1 MLLPRLRRLPRRISG
16 RLRALPRRARLTL
29 TAGTV
34 ALAVLVVGGAVVL
47 VPVLSGDADAASACR
62 QAPDPARRLA
72 ADPRRA
78 TAALDPGED
87 MRRTE
92 PLRRLLRTGGAP
104 LCEGAKG
111 TEAAGRALVAAAT
124 GATDNARDAGDAR
137 DARDAQPHTAAQARI
152 VHGAV
157 LLLGEDPYDEAD
169 FPLALAP
176 YVARVLAA
184 YIGDVRR
191 DIDYP
196 AERDWSRPTAT
207 RDEAR
212 YEDGSGNWSE
222 PFPNGRD
229 VHAVFSVSEV
239 SEASQRLKAVV
250 HHAVADPH
258 AYAILYDAE
267 RAYFAAYL
275 ERLDDDGSE
284 PGHSGPDGL
293 MGTEVEF
300 SRTTGFLAVL
310 ARSRTS
316 HVEDGTVPDLA
327 AFDRAVLRHT
337 RGTYLAADHRVT
349 SRPPMA
355 TVAQRHPDAGPG
367 KGERAVARLLDTR
380 VRLFETFDAWAKAR
394 DVPEGTARRLR
405 TELETRYTRALA
417 Y

>member
-1 MLLPRLRRLPRRISG
+1 M
-16 RLRALPRRARLTL
+16 
-29 TAGTV
+29 
-34 ALAVLVVGGAVVL
+34 LVVGGAVAL
-47 VPVLSGDADAASACR
+47 VPALSGDADAASACR
-62 QAPDPARRLA
+62 QAPDSARRLA

-78 TAALDPGED
+78 TDALDPGED

-92 PLRRLLRTGGAP
+92 PLRRLLRTGEVP

-124 GATDNARDAGDAR
+124 GAPDGARDTRDAGDAG

-157 LLLGEDPYDEAD
+157 VLLGEDPYDEAD

-176 YVARVLAA
+176 YIARVLAA

-196 AERDWSRPTAT
+196 AERDWPRPTAT

-229 VHAVFSVSEV
+229 VHAVFSVAQ
-239 SEASQRLKAVV
+239 ASQRLKAVV

-267 RAYFAAYL
+267 RAHFAAYL
-275 ERLDDDGSE
+275 ERLDDDASE

-355 TVAQRHPDAGPG
+355 TVAQRRPDAGPG
-367 KGERAVARLLDTR
+367 PGTGPEKGERAVARLLDTR
-380 VRLFETFDAWAKAR
+380 VRLFETFDAWAKDR
-394 DVPEGTARRLR
+394 DVPEGTAQRLR
-405 TELETRYTRALA
+405 TALETRYTRALA